1 MLLQE
6 ESLRNQAMRSPAMRN
21 WSQVH
26 ELSNSIFS
34 LHCQYIISKQVMKIY
49 KIRNCKTLSEEEMEF
64 ACVLPE
70 QWNHFVSWWK
80 HRFVTRREM
89 LRNKQDQRRKQC
101 NKGQLK
107 CTWYEKELLLI
118 WQAFKIQRNGVF
130 CFGISFFVYANQT
143 FYHFTCLRGGG
154 TDK

>member
-6 ESLRNQAMRSPAMRN
+6 ESLRNQAMRSPVMGN

-64 ACVLPE
+64 ASILPE

-80 HRFVTRREM
+80 HRFVTRHEM

-118 WQAFKIQRNGVF
+118 WQAFKIQSNGVF
-130 CFGISFFVYANQT
+130 CFGIFFFVYANQT
-143 FYHFTCLRGGG
+143 FYHFTCFRGSG
-154 TDK
+154 TDQ